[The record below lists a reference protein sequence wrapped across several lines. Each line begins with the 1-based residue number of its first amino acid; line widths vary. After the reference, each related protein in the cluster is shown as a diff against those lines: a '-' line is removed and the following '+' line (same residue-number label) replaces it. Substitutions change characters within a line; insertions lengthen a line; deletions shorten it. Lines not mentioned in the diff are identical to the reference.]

1 MFLTRAYHKIYS
13 QATLL
18 ADKIHKYSH
27 VDLRGN
33 ISMSFDFYIVTGST
47 RVVFILGWERHYA
60 GLSDSELA
68 ARSTNS
74 AGWAPRRRL
83 SPDATAAD
91 SDLESVASVTSSA
104 FSTQSERP
112 RPTRMLRYFI

>member
-1 MFLTRAYHKIYS
+1 MSIY
-13 QATLL
+13 T
-18 ADKIHKYSH
+18 
-27 VDLRGN
+27 
-33 ISMSFDFYIVTGST
+33 
-47 RVVFILGWERHYA
+47 GWERHYA

-68 ARSTNS
+68 ARSGGS
-74 AGWAPRRRL
+74 WAPRRRL

-112 RPTRMLRYFI
+112 RPTRMLRYDKKYIVLKHYWHKPTVSRIFKMLLT